1 MKMTGLATVFLLCAC
16 ATPKQRAPINYEL
29 VDDIANE
36 SLMLYFTNTTNKA
49 VCLNS
54 NSWPSLHGVV
64 DRGSESVLLH
74 VGDRVFRIDQSNPG
88 YCAGC
93 ATEVEPGQTIVGSF
107 PYSRFQLPKE
117 MYTARKELAMEV
129 TPTKCK

>member
-1 MKMTGLATVFLLCAC
+1 MRMVGLISVFLLCAC
-16 ATPKQRAPINYEL
+16 ATPDRRAHIDYEV
-29 VDDIANE
+29 VDDKA
-36 SLMLYFTNTTNKA
+36 NTTNKA

-54 NSWPSLHGVV
+54 NSWPSLYGIV
-64 DRGSESVLLH
+64 DRPADSVLLH
-74 VGDRVFRIDQSNPG
+74 VGDQVFRIDQSNPG

-117 MYTARKELAMEV
+117 LYTARKELAMEV
-129 TPTKCK
+129 TPIKCTQAHSRSSIG